1 MNRWFVVVRRR
12 QWRVTSQ
19 PSKNS
24 HFSSADIVSQPGQ
37 DIDMNMSKKYY
48 IKKFFKNYKTYFKS
62 VMMRLKQKK
71 KDKEEDP
78 FIYPHY

>member
-1 MNRWFVVVRRR
+1 
-12 QWRVTSQ
+12 
-19 PSKNS
+19 
-24 HFSSADIVSQPGQ
+24 
-37 DIDMNMSKKYY
+37 MNMSKKYY

-62 VMMRLKQKK
+62 VMMRLKKKK